1 MEGARRGL
9 HLYRGRQQPRNLGA
23 LRFDPFCPRSY
34 PEGSGKAPRIERRPC
49 VKRICL
55 TPKLEPPKR
64 SFRKRPTLTSIETQ
78 EETPLPSQETAIS
91 TETAAPAETH
101 DHTGHEH
108 YHHQHAPTLNPDL
121 LRSVEVEAPAE
132 DVDRAFRKVV
142 RKYARMARIPGF
154 RAGKVPESLIRSR
167 FAKDVRQEV
176 LDSLVSERFRAALEQ
191 QTLQPVSQPQISEL
205 QLFEG
210 QPLRFKASF
219 EILPEINIEGYDAI
233 SVQRPDATVTEE
245 EYEADLNNV
254 LDHHATVE
262 PVEEDRPL
270 ADGDWAE
277 ISYVGH
283 IKNTAQTVTE
293 EGLEN
298 AADPETAQ
306 PEIKGDDFLL
316 EVNGKNTLPAFTDAL
331 RGSSVGQ
338 ELTFEV
344 DYPAEFGEQRLAGKT
359 VSYDVTVKAI
369 KRKTYPERDEEFAKQ
384 LGNYDS
390 WQDFETKLR
399 ERAETRKKDSLETQ
413 ARDKMLEDLIQ
424 KFQFPVPETFVQQQ
438 IDARLERGLRALA
451 QQGMTTEAMRQLD
464 FARLRDAQRDQA
476 INEVKAS
483 LILDRIAEQEN
494 VNITDEDLERELLIL
509 SLQSREPV
517 ETLRKRLAEDGSLQ
531 RLRDQMRREK
541 TGAQLFEKLA
551 A

>member
-1 MEGARRGL
+1 M
-9 HLYRGRQQPRNLGA
+9 
-23 LRFDPFCPRSY
+23 
-34 PEGSGKAPRIERRPC
+34 
-49 VKRICL
+49 
-55 TPKLEPPKR
+55 
-64 SFRKRPTLTSIETQ
+64 TSIETQ
-78 EETPLPSQETAIS
+78 EETALSTQETQD
-91 TETAAPAETH
+91 TAGASATETH
-101 DHTGHEH
+101 DHDHA
-108 YHHQHAPTLNPDL
+108 HHQHQHGPSLNPEL
-121 LRSVEVEAPAE
+121 VRSVEVEAPAA
-132 DVDRAFRKVV
+132 DVDRAFQKVV
-142 RKYARMARIPGF
+142 RKYARMARVPGF

-167 FAKDVRQEV
+167 FAKDVQQEV
-176 LDSLVSERFRAALEQ
+176 LDSLVSERFRSALEQ

-205 QLFEG
+205 QLREG

-219 EILPEINIEGYDAI
+219 EVLPEINIDGYDAI
-233 SVQRPDATVTEE
+233 PVQRPDSNLTDD
-245 EYEADLNNV
+245 EYQAELNAV

-262 PVEEDRPL
+262 PVEEERPL

-277 ISYVGH
+277 ISYKGQM
-283 IKNTAQTVTE
+283 KDTAQTTE
-293 EGLEN
+293 DGEQNTSE
-298 AADPETAQ
+298 ADATQ

-316 EVNGKNTLPAFTDAL
+316 EVGGKNTLQAFSDAL
-331 RGSSVGQ
+331 RGSNVGQ

-344 DYPAEFGEQRLAGKT
+344 DYPADFGEQRLAGKT
-359 VSYDVTVKAI
+359 VSYDVTVKSI

-390 WQDFETKLR
+390 WEDFETKLR
-399 ERAETRKKDSLETQ
+399 ERAQGRKKEALETQ

-464 FARLRDAQRDQA
+464 FPRLREAQRDQA

-483 LILDRIAEQEN
+483 LVLDRIAQQEN
-494 VNITDEDLERELLIL
+494 IDVTDEDLERELMIL

-517 ETLRKRLAEDGSLQ
+517 ESLRKRLAEDGSLQ